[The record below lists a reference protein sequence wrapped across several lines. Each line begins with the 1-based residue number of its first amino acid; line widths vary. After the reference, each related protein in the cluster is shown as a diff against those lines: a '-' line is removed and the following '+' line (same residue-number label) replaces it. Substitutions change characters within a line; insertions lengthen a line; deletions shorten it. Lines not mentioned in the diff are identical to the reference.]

1 LLKDQ
6 LKGEISMTPDMF
18 STQKIRCYCALCI
31 SRCGSIAVVENGR
44 FVALEPDPSHPT
56 GRAICAKGRA
66 APELVDH
73 PDRLLYPL
81 KRTRPKGDP
90 DPGWQRISWD
100 KALDLTASGLRKLA
114 EESGPESVVFSIVSP
129 STSAS
134 TDAKIWIERLM
145 RAFGSPNVSVA
156 VELCGWGRWI
166 ALTDMYGVSL
176 PGGVLPDLEN
186 AGCILFWGYNP
197 NTAWLDHSVST
208 YAALKRG
215 TRLIVVDPRQT
226 GIAKKADLW
235 LQVRPGSD
243 GALALGIAHVM
254 VERGWYDK
262 PFIRDW
268 TNGPL
273 LVRSDNG
280 RLLTERDLSVAG
292 DDRRYVAWNEAQGR
306 PTLYDPTLVSYEADS
321 AGLALFGE
329 FTISTLQGELL
340 CRPAFDL
347 AAELCRRYPPGQV
360 EAICGVER
368 DQVESAARLLWESR
382 PVAYNAWS
390 GLEMQSNATQTA
402 RTIGL
407 LYALT
412 GSFDAKGGN
421 VILPSVPSGDVSG
434 NEALSAEQRAL
445 ALGLPDRPLGPG
457 RFQQVTSEEIYRGI
471 LEQQPYAV
479 RGLVGFGANLLLS
492 HADGRRG
499 REALASLDFYVHADL
514 FMNPTAELAD
524 VVLPVASAF
533 EREALRIGFEVSHDA
548 QSLVQF
554 RQLIAEPRGE
564 SRSDTE
570 IVFDL
575 ACRLGLGAHFW
586 DGDIEAA
593 YRYQL
598 GPSGIS
604 LDMLR
609 ENPGGVRVPLQ
620 ARYRKYSEQK
630 DGIAEGFATPT
641 KKIELYSQ
649 TMLEHGYPP
658 LPEYEEP
665 LMSPNSRPDLAER
678 FPLILTSAKHTL
690 FCNSQH
696 RALPSL
702 RRKAMDPQVELHPAA
717 AAERGISS
725 GDWVHIETPE
735 GSVRARA
742 RMNDTLKPNVVCGQ
756 HGWWQAS
763 SDIGAGGHDP
773 FGPDGANLNLLIGNE
788 ANDPIS
794 GSVPHRAYLCQIRRE
809 E

>member
-1 LLKDQ
+1 MLTDQ
-6 LKGEISMTPDMF
+6 Q
-18 STQKIRCYCALCI
+18 STERIPCYCALCI
-31 SRCGSIAVVENGR
+31 SRCGAIAVVENGR
-44 FVALEPDPSHPT
+44 FIALEPDPSHPT
-56 GRAICAKGRA
+56 GQALCAKGRA
-66 APELVDH
+66 APELVYH
-73 PDRLLYPL
+73 QDRLLYPL

-100 KALDLTASGLRKLA
+100 EALDMTASGLRQLA
-114 EESGPESVVFSIVSP
+114 EKHGPESVVFTIVSP

-156 VELCGWGRWI
+156 VELCGWGRHL
-166 ALTDMYGVSL
+166 ALIDTYGVSL

-197 NTAWLDHSVST
+197 NTSWLDHSVST
-208 YAALKRG
+208 MTALKRG
-215 TRLIVVDPRQT
+215 ARLIVVDPRRT
-226 GIAKKADLW
+226 GIAKKSDLW
-235 LQVRPGSD
+235 LQVRPGTD

-254 VERGWYDK
+254 IERGWYDK

-268 TNGPL
+268 TNGPI

-280 RLLTERDLSVAG
+280 RLLTERDLSDIG
-292 DDRRYVAWNEAQGR
+292 STQRYVAWNGVKSR
-306 PTLYDPTLVSYEADS
+306 PMLYDPALVSFEGDS
-321 AGLALFGE
+321 AELALFGE
-329 FTISTLQGELL
+329 YTIDTLQGNVV

-347 AAELCRRYPPGQV
+347 TAELCRRYSP
-360 EAICGVER
+360 ERTETICGVGRE
-368 DQVESAARLLWESR
+368 QIESAARLLWEAR

-402 RTIGL
+402 RAIGL
-407 LYALT
+407 VYALT

-421 VILPSVPSGDVSG
+421 VILPAVPTGDVSG
-434 NEALSAEQRAL
+434 NELLSAKQRAL
-445 ALGLPDRPLGPG
+445 ALGLHERPLGPG
-457 RFQQVTSEEIYRGI
+457 RFQHVTSEEIYRGI

-479 RGLVGFGANLLLS
+479 RGLVGFGTNLLLS
-492 HADGRRG
+492 HADGLRG
-499 REALASLDFYVHADL
+499 RESLAALDFYVHADL
-514 FMNPTAELAD
+514 FINPTAELAD

-533 EREALRIGFEVSHDA
+533 EREALKIGFEVSHDA

-554 RQLIAEPRGE
+554 RQRVAEPRGE
-564 SRSDTE
+564 ARSDTE

-598 GPSGIS
+598 APSGVS
-604 LDMLR
+604 LDTLR
-609 ENPGGVRVPLQ
+609 KHPSGVRVPLK
-620 ARYRKYSEQK
+620 ARYRKFAEEK
-630 DGIAEGFATPT
+630 DGMPQGFATPT
-641 KKIELYSQ
+641 KKVELYLEA
-649 TMLEHGYPP
+649 MVEHGYTP

-665 LMSPNSRPDLAER
+665 LMSPISRPDLSER
-678 FPLILTSAKHTL
+678 YPLILTCAKHTL

-702 RRKAMDPQVELHPAA
+702 RRQAMDPQVELHPTAA
-717 AAERGISS
+717 IERGIDA

-742 RMNDTLKPNVVCGQ
+742 RLNDTLKPDVVCGQ

-763 SDIGAGGHDP
+763 PEIGASGHDP
-773 FGPDGANLNLLIGNE
+773 FGPDGSNLNLLIGNE
-788 ANDPIS
+788 ANDPVS
-794 GSVPHRAYLCQIRRE
+794 GSVPHRAYVCQIGRIE
-809 E
+809 